1 MIRLHQ
7 IIRCC
12 LAVLLC
18 LVVSGN
24 SSFAEAQVGPTT
36 SAPTG
41 SYGLGDVLALSALG
55 GTVPSFTSLSIWNYR
70 RRGRRQF
77 FRQSPLVNRRMG
89 VNRLMS

>member
-55 GTVPSFTSLSIWNYR
+55 GTVPSFTPLTIWNFY
-70 RRGRRQF
+70 
-77 FRQSPLVNRRMG
+77 
-89 VNRLMS
+89 